1 MYRYRFNATNLLLIL
16 LVAKVSNARLLSS
29 QQPSTLIE
37 QSSSGNFSTR
47 CLVVGTPRSGTSFV
61 AESLRNLG
69 LRVAHEMPDFKEYDF
84 DAPDDALV
92 SWWFAGDAPYPE
104 YAGPGLPKRHYNF
117 DRVVHVVRDPVKVMQ
132 SVTTMCPTSYAF
144 IQKKANLS
152 SALVR
157 KEPMRYAA
165 LFWLRWNKMA
175 GRKADVRLRI
185 EDQDAHSLCQ
195 ACGFNWECEGL
206 VSTAPDTTNTRRH
219 HKRYLD
225 NVTHASIQDA
235 LSKKEAKEF
244 FELAQRYGYKGYD
257 S

>member
-1 MYRYRFNATNLLLIL
+1 MFRFFFLKVLLR
-16 LVAKVSNARLLSS
+16 LVVVNVSNARFLSS
-29 QQPSTLIE
+29 QLLRGTSTLIE
-37 QSSSGNFSTR
+37 QISTGNFSTR

-84 DAPDDALV
+84 DAPEDALV

-104 YAGPGLPKRHYNF
+104 YAGPGLPKRHYTF
-117 DRVVHVVRDPVKVMQ
+117 DRVVHIVRDPVHVMR

-152 SALVR
+152 STLVR
-157 KEPMRYAA
+157 TEPLRYSA
-165 LFWLRWNKMA
+165 LFWLRWNKLA

-185 EDQDAHSLCQ
+185 EEQDAHSLCQ

-206 VSTAPDTTNTRRH
+206 VSTAPDTTNTRKH
-219 HKRYLD
+219 HKRYLE
-225 NVTHASIQDA
+225 NVTHASIRDA
-235 LSKKEAKEF
+235 LTKKEAKEF
-244 FELAQRYGYKGYD
+244 FELARSYGYKGYA
-257 S
+257 